1 MHFLFRLGGMGW
13 IRFKDG
19 KLIFSAP
26 GVGMWNDTFVP
37 AMGTQFRHV
46 KKDEFPDPVPTLVLL
61 TPNEEGRLID
71 VGVAMRKIPGWFA
84 IGEILT
90 VAYVGLCMVSVVVY
104 APFWLVGG
112 LWRRRRRPAERGIRT
127 WPLLAVLSLVA
138 FMGVYILINDD
149 MIVQLGNLT
158 VWSAALFLLTVTY
171 AVAAVASAVSLWRAP
186 AETVRRGVRRFSLV
200 VTVALLI
207 SAAYLAYWGIIGL
220 RTWA

>member
-1 MHFLFRLGGMGW
+1 
-13 IRFKDG
+13 
-19 KLIFSAP
+19 
-26 GVGMWNDTFVP
+26 
-37 AMGTQFRHV
+37 
-46 KKDEFPDPVPTLVLL
+46 
-61 TPNEEGRLID
+61 
-71 VGVAMRKIPGWFA
+71 MRKIPGWFA

-112 LWRRRRRPAERGIRT
+112 LWKRRRRPAERGIRA

-186 AETVRRGVRRFSLV
+186 AEIVRRGVRRFSLI

-207 SAAYLAYWGIIGL
+207 AAAYLAYWGIIGL